1 MQKPI
6 LIMVQALS
14 ASAEDSSTVL
24 ASTEEQM
31 ATMEEINAVAKTLS
45 EDAMALQEEVNRFK
59 V

>member
-1 MQKPI
+1 MA
-6 LIMVQALS
+6 QALS

-31 ATMEEINAVAKTLS
+31 ATMEEINAVAKSLS
-45 EDAMALQEEVNRFK
+45 EDAMALQEEVSRFK

>member
-6 LIMVQALS
+6 LIMAQALS

-31 ATMEEINAVAKTLS
+31 ATMEEINAVAKSLS
-45 EDAMALQEEVNRFK
+45 EDAMALQEEVSRFK